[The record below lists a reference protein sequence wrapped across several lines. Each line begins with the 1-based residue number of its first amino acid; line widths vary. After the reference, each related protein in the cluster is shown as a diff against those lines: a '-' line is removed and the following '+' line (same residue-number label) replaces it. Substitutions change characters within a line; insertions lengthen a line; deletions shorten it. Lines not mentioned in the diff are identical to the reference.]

1 MTGLNDSRQENESIQ
16 DTLQKQKETCQKYA
30 RAFPNAKLHIA
41 AVAPISQ
48 KQIHLNT
55 KLREFASKEK
65 HLFIDNQGVFDRDT
79 KKIRQNMLQGIHYT
93 DHALRIVAKEVK
105 RSLYKEKNTLNLTT
119 RNASNNSRNP
129 LQITPTNTPQIPLEQ
144 PVLITAL
151 AELTKA
157 TQAILQKVS
166 TPN

>member
-1 MTGLNDSRQENESIQ
+1 
-16 DTLQKQKETCQKYA
+16 
-30 RAFPNAKLHIA
+30 
-41 AVAPISQ
+41 
-48 KQIHLNT
+48 
-55 KLREFASKEK
+55 
-65 HLFIDNQGVFDRDT
+65 
-79 KKIRQNMLQGIHYT
+79 MLQGIHYT

-105 RSLYKEKNTLNLTT
+105 RSLYKEKNIANLAT
-119 RNASNNSRNP
+119 RNSSNNARNP
-129 LQITPTNTPQIPLEQ
+129 QQITPSSIPQIPMNQ